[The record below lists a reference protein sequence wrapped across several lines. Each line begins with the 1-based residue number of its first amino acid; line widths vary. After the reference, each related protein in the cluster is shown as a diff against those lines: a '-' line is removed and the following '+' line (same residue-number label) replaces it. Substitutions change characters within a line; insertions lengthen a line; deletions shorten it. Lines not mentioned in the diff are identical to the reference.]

1 MPRKLIGVLQTSGMQ
16 GPPGPKG
23 DSYVITEKDYEEIS
37 KLVPS
42 GDVSYLTIVNGEL
55 CIKYQDGRNV

>member
-16 GPPGPKG
+16 GPKG

-42 GDVSYLTIVNGEL
+42 ADVDYLTIVNGEL
-55 CIKYQDGRNV
+55 CIKYQDWRNV

>member
-16 GPPGPKG
+16 GPKG

-42 GDVSYLTIVNGEL
+42 DVSYLTIINGEL
-55 CIKYQDGRNV
+55 CIKYQDGRIV

>member
-1 MPRKLIGVLQTSGMQ
+1 MPRKLIGVLQTSAMQ
-16 GPPGPKG
+16 GPKG

-42 GDVSYLTIVNGEL
+42 ADVDYLTIVNGEL
-55 CIKYQDGRNV
+55 CIKYQDGRIV

>member
-16 GPPGPKG
+16 GPKG

-37 KLVPS
+37 ES
-42 GDVSYLTIVNGEL
+42 IVK
-55 CIKYQDGRNV
+55 KYQK